1 MQEMNLRK
9 SLQDLRV
16 SSVLRD
22 VFVYAKEVY
31 GVDVKDLGIEIRI
44 WDYKSGTSLV
54 RVPLELPG
62 GPL

>member
-1 MQEMNLRK
+1 MKLRE

-16 SSVLRD
+16 SSFLRA
-22 VFVYAKEVY
+22 VFVRAKEVY

-44 WDYKSGTSLV
+44 WEYTSGKSIV